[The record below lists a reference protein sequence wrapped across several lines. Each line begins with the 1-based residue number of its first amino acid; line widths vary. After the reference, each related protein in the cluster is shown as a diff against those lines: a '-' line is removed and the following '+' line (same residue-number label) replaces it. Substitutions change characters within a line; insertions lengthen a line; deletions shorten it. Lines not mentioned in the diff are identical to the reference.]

1 MRTDM
6 KFSDIL
12 EGWANVV
19 KDRFGALDPHTK
31 QLSAKR
37 LVLCNSCDIRT
48 GNTCDPRKSGE
59 HVVTKELRK
68 GCGCNISAKT
78 LSTNSKC
85 PLGKW

>member
-1 MRTDM
+1 MI
-6 KFSDIL
+6 KDII

-19 KDRFGALDPHTK
+19 KDRFNQLDPETK
-31 QLSAKR
+31 KVSEDR
-37 LVLCNSCDIRT
+37 LMLCNICDIRT
-48 GNTCDPRKSGE
+48 GNTCDPRKLGE
-59 HVVTKELRK
+59 HVDNGRLVR

>member
-1 MRTDM
+1 MIR
-6 KFSDIL
+6 DII

-19 KDRFGALDPHTK
+19 KDRFNQLDPDT
-31 QLSAKR
+31 KR
-37 LVLCNSCDIRT
+37 LSEDRLLLCDSCDIRT
-48 GNTCDPRKSGE
+48 GNTCDPRKKGE
-59 HVVTKELRK
+59 HVATGQLVG